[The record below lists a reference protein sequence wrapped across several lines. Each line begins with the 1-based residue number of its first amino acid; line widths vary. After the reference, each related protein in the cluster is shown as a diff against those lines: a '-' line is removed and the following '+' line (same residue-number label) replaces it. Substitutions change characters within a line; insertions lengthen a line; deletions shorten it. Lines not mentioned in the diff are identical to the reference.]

1 MLRLIRFVFRLFRS
15 AIFLF
20 LLAVGLGV
28 VLLQTSLSLASATAQ
43 VATLS
48 ANAATAAAL
57 HKKQMAKAISKEKAK
72 ARLKRLIVAVPLL
85 GTGAAVAFE
94 GNDLKVWLEEN
105 PDESPTDY
113 GCEVASS
120 SAEVMDEI
128 LAELPEKFRLSSDL
142 IMSRMPECN
151 EPSAKN

>member
-20 LLAVGLGV
+20 LLTVGLGV
-28 VLLQTSLSLASATAQ
+28 ALLQTSLSLASAAAQ

-57 HKKQMAKAISKEKAK
+57 HKKQMAKAISREKAK

-105 PDESPTDY
+105 PDKSPTDY

-120 SAEVMDEI
+120 SAEVMDEV
-128 LAELPEKFRLSSDL
+128 LAELPEKFRPSSDL
-142 IMSRMPECN
+142 VMSRMPECN
-151 EPSAKN
+151 QPSTKN

>member
-20 LLAVGLGV
+20 LLAVGLGAA
-28 VLLQTSLSLASATAQ
+28 LLQTSLSLASATAQ

-48 ANAATAAAL
+48 ANAATATAL

-105 PDESPTDY
+105 PDKSPTDY

-120 SAEVMDEI
+120 SAEVMDEV
-128 LAELPEKFRLSSDL
+128 LAELPEKFRPSSDL
-142 IMSRMPECN
+142 IMSRMPDCD
-151 EPSAKN
+151 EPRANN

>member
-28 VLLQTSLSLASATAQ
+28 VLLQTSLSLVSATAQ

-48 ANAATAAAL
+48 ANAATATAL

-85 GTGAAVAFE
+85 GTGAAVVFE

-105 PDESPTDY
+105 PDKSPTDY

-120 SAEVMDEI
+120 SAEVMDEV
-128 LAELPEKFRLSSDL
+128 LAELPEKFRPSSDL
-142 IMSRMPECN
+142 IMSRMPKCN
-151 EPSAKN
+151 EPSADN